1 MDCFSLLETETKKKA
16 GLCLAYSTHAT
27 GFLVFLLLLKSLAAA
42 AAAAAA
48 CIPRSIF
55 EIDLFMF
62 WNLGENG
69 EKLKD
74 LSLD

>member
-1 MDCFSLLETETKKKA
+1 MSCLLHPCHWFPGVPPPPKV
-16 GLCLAYSTHAT
+16 S
-27 GFLVFLLLLKSLAAA
+27 AAA

-48 CIPRSIF
+48 CILRSIF

>member
-1 MDCFSLLETETKKKA
+1 MEKELRILGSSWDGVPPPPKVS
-16 GLCLAYSTHAT
+16 
-27 GFLVFLLLLKSLAAA
+27 
-42 AAAAAA
+42 AAAAA
-48 CIPRSIF
+48 CIPRSIS

-62 WNLGENG
+62 SGNLGENG